1 MGWFRRND
9 KEGVTA
15 DEVVALR
22 ARIDELEA
30 LVVSAQE
37 SQPEPD
43 EPGPPS
49 TPLPAPP
56 LGATS
61 YDRSQL
67 AHVVDRLDALD
78 ARVTSIAQELTNQL
92 DELASEIDATDTNDA
107 NEFGTRLDT
116 AVAAI
121 RQTTEAL
128 AAEQARYEMQF
139 RADLAEIADRATRG
153 R

>member
-9 KEGVTA
+9 EQGVTA

-30 LVVSAQE
+30 LVVSDQE
-37 SQPEPD
+37 RTNEPEP
-43 EPGPPS
+43 PA

-61 YDRSQL
+61 QDRSQL
-67 AHVVDRLDALD
+67 ADVVDRLGALD
-78 ARVTSIAQELTNQL
+78 ARVTSIAHELTNQL
-92 DELASEIDATDTNDA
+92 NELAGEIDATDGS
-107 NEFGTRLDT
+107 EFDTRLDA

-128 AAEQARYEMQF
+128 AAEQTRYEMQF
-139 RADLAEIADRATRG
+139 RADLAEIADRAMRG